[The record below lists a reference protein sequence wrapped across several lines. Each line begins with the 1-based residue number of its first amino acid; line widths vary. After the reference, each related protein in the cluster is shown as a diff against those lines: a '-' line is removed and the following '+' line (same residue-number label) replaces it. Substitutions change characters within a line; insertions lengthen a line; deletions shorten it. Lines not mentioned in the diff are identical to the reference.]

1 MQILTNARKGVYTF
15 KIQGALYHQI
25 GGLMPRDNDKQKFAQ
40 IYFYD
45 TNLDKQLQRN
55 MRFFLI

>member
-1 MQILTNARKGVYTF
+1 MLEEKFILCTF

-45 TNLDKQLQRN
+45 TNLDKQ
-55 MRFFLI
+55 FKGT